1 MDTRLIND
9 IKFNC
14 DVSDAK
20 YWGYFSI
27 CGLLMRYRD
36 LFRSERGLNPW
47 DEIRRNEI
55 SDWIQRKESHWPEI
69 ESAGLRDLTIGG
81 RTYDPFDVAAIND
94 ALRPGKLIYG
104 AGYGM
109 YMKPTFFLA
118 DLSAT
123 ADLARHPVFTADREY
138 ARDLFSTAG
147 MLQGR
152 CIFLRLEPLT
162 VLLWEKFQESKARPG
177 SSLSDAFSQYGLG
190 ENVFPGG
197 EFHDKLRHTADQ
209 YAAVLIRHELAESME
224 DVPLWKD
231 LLADAGDRDVEHFVR
246 AVKDLIADTSVHG
259 PLKQIIES
267 RDRAG
272 LSLSIALMDGFRR
285 LLYPEIRK
293 AFEHFIVQADW
304 PSLEDAR
311 ETGYEKFLLLREEII
326 GLYRTGSGSDEF
338 IRGIRSL
345 IQRLL

>member
-1 MDTRLIND
+1 MDTSFVND
-9 IKFNC
+9 IKYNC

-36 LFRSERGLNPW
+36 LFRSERGLKPW
-47 DEIRRNEI
+47 DEIRRDEI
-55 SDWIQRKESHWPEI
+55 ADWIQRKESRWPEL
-69 ESAGLRDLTIGG
+69 EAGDFRDLTIGG
-81 RTYDPFDVAAIND
+81 RRYHPFDVAAIND

-109 YMKPTFFLA
+109 YMKPTFFVA
-118 DLSAT
+118 ELSAT
-123 ADLARHPVFTADREY
+123 ADLARHPVYTTDREH

-162 VLLWEKFQESKARPG
+162 VFLWEKFQESKARPG
-177 SSLSDAFSQYGLG
+177 SSLHDAFSRYALG
-190 ENVFPGG
+190 ENAFPSG
-197 EFHDKLRHTADQ
+197 EFHDKLRHMAGQ
-209 YAAVLIRHELAESME
+209 YAAVLTRHELAESME
-224 DVPLWKD
+224 EVPLWKNI
-231 LLADAGDRDVEHFVR
+231 LADAGDRNVEHFVR
-246 AVKDLIADTSVHG
+246 AVKDLIADTSPHG
-259 PLKQIIES
+259 PLKQIIER

-272 LSLSIALMDGFRR
+272 LGLSVALMDGFRR

-293 AFEHFIVQADW
+293 VSEHFTVQVDW
-304 PSLEDAR
+304 SSLEDAR
-311 ETGYEKFLLLREEII
+311 EAGYGKFLSLREEII
-326 GLYRTGSGSDEF
+326 GLYRTGAGRDEF

-345 IQRLL
+345 LQRFL